1 MTNINLVCCQYLSPV
16 ILNIIGPKVLT
27 IVSGPD
33 DRVHVS
39 SSWGPGPLSSRHWH
53 RRDAAGSQTRQTRP
67 SSQYRRL
74 IVFELLQNLTHHRS
88 SHFNTMNNEYYELLI
103 HKNSSL
109 DFLLMSIHHPESSFF
124 VTLDSNNIRSTHFL
138 FGENQFRGGTR
149 EIKS

>member
-1 MTNINLVCCQYLSPV
+1 M
-16 ILNIIGPKVLT
+16 IGSMSAP
-27 IVSGPD
+27 
-33 DRVHVS
+33 HEA
-39 SSWGPGPLSSRHWH
+39 PGPSHLDRY
-53 RRDAAGSQTRQTRP
+53 RRDGAGSQTRQTRP

-109 DFLLMSIHHPESSFF
+109 DFLLMSMHHLESSFF

-138 FGENQFRGGTR
+138 FGENQFRGGLVKLNHNKYQIICSGGTK
-149 EIKS
+149 IKW